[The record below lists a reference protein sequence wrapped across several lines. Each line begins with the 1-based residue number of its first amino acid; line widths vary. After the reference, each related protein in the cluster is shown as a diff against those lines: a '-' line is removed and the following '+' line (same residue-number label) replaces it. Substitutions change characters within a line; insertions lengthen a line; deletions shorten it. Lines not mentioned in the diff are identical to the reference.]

1 MPIKQTVP
9 TNSGDYLQFGNA
21 TTPVAAQVGGYE
33 DSTGNGHLELYTTA
47 SGTVTER
54 VRVTSAGDFGIGLT
68 PATRLDVGKTSRYT
82 FDVANAYTLLTS
94 LNLAGSAFAD
104 SYYNA
109 TQHIW
114 QNSGTEQARI
124 TSAGVFQFNSGYGS
138 SAAAYG
144 CRAWVRFNGSTG
156 AISGSGNVTSVTRNA
171 TGDYSINFTNAMPDA
186 NYVGQGSAIQSASGN
201 GPICSQKAGSTAT
214 TTVFPAF
221 LTNDA
226 GTAQD
231 VSVIMWA
238 FHR

>member
-1 MPIKQTVP
+1 MPIKQTIP
-9 TNSGDYLQFGNA
+9 TNSSDSVQFGNA
-21 TTPVAAQVGGYE
+21 TTPVAASVTGAE
-33 DSTGNGHLELYTTA
+33 VSTGNGYLALNTTA

-54 VRVTSAGDFGIGLT
+54 VRITSAGDFGIGLT

-138 SAAAYG
+138 SAPAYG
-144 CRAWVRFNGSTG
+144 CRAWVNFNGTLTG
-156 AISGSGNVTSVTRNA
+156 TITPRASGNVTSVTKNG
-171 TGDYSINFTNAMPDA
+171 TGDYTINLVVLDKGLL
-186 NYVGQGSAIQSASGN
+186 V
-201 GPICSQKAGSTAT
+201 
-214 TTVFPAF
+214 
-221 LTNDA
+221 
-226 GTAQD
+226 
-231 VSVIMWA
+231 
-238 FHR
+238 